1 MIYLRDD
8 QLSAM
13 LRPQVRQEILQ
24 NLYDPACP
32 SEWYRGYATGLL
44 LARNAIRT
52 AVNPAHALQLIDA
65 ADQRVAVP
73 PGPGPASQDLAGL
86 KFATMNACAYAQAAS
101 NVQQIVYTL
110 DEELPVVA
118 RCFFTNRQAGR

>member
-13 LRPQVRQEILQ
+13 LRPQVRQEIMQ
-24 NLYDPACP
+24 TRYDPACP
-32 SEWYRGYATGLL
+32 SDWYRGYATGLV

-65 ADQRVAVP
+65 ADQGVPVP

-86 KFATMNACAYAQAAS
+86 KFATMNACSYAQAAG
-101 NVQQIVYTL
+101 NVQQIVSTL
-110 DEELPVVA
+110 DEEMPVIA
-118 RCFFTNRQAGR
+118 RCFFANRQAGR